1 MCCSTLYGFL
11 APYQNL
17 EKKLMIQL
25 KENALTEG
33 RADRRTG
40 GRMDK
45 PYFIRHFWLLLG
57 VQENYKNF

>member
-1 MCCSTLYGFL
+1 
-11 APYQNL
+11 
-17 EKKLMIQL
+17 MIQL

-45 PYFIRHFWLLLG
+45 PHFIRHFWLLLG